1 MEMPETE
8 TRPGLITRALNAL
21 RVAPLARSLA
31 ADGELPIVSPFSDNS
46 HLADITPELTA
57 DMWLGGA
64 LDSATVPVDRSRAM
78 AIGTVAKVRDV
89 VVNGVAGLPL
99 LTMRGPERMPERSII
114 AQPERGRPR
123 SETLALTVDQMLFYP
138 RTYWHVVERD
148 AYGWPAYVEVVP
160 HGDIREDTDGNL
172 VAIGTRPVNPS
183 DVIRFPSPLGTGLLA
198 RARTVLQRAHALNVS
213 AALAEDNPVPTVEL
227 HDENDTSLTP
237 EEIAKLTNAWR
248 EARRKG
254 GVAYTPKRIKMTPH
268 GQQQSQLLIEARR
281 ALQLE
286 LVRQAGVSAWIADV
300 TVEGSTLKY
309 ENRALRNYE
318 LLDLNLSPYLVAIA
332 DRLTMGDVTPRGWTV
347 RFDTDQLTRPDEKD
361 RATTAVAWVG
371 AGIMTVNEIRAR
383 ENLSPLEESTTDD

>member
-1 MEMPETE
+1 MNMPDTEM
-8 TRPGLITRALNAL
+8 RPGLITRALNAL
-21 RVAPLARSLA
+21 RVAPLARTLA
-31 ADGELPIVSPFSDNS
+31 ADGELPIVSPFSDDS
-46 HLADITPELTA
+46 HLADITA

-64 LDSATVPVDRSRAM
+64 LDPTVWRVDRDRAM
-78 AIGTVAKVRDV
+78 AIGTIAKVRDV

-99 LTMRGPERMPERSII
+99 LTMRGAERMPERSII

-123 SETLALTVDQMLFYP
+123 SETIALTVDQLMFYP
-138 RTYWHVVERD
+138 RAYWHVVERD

-160 HGDIREDTDGNL
+160 HADIREDTAGNL
-172 VAIGTRPVNPS
+172 VAIGTRDVQPA
-183 DVIRFPSPLGTGLLA
+183 DVIRFTSPLGPGLLA
-198 RARTVLQRAHALNVS
+198 RGKSTLQRAHTLNLAV
-213 AALAEDNPVPTVEL
+213 ALAEDNPVPTVEL
-227 HDENDTSLTP
+227 HDENDTSLTAP
-237 EEIAKLTNAWR
+237 EIAALTNAWR

-254 GVAYTPKRIKMTPH
+254 GVAYTPKRIKMTAH
-268 GQQQSQLLIEARR
+268 GQQSSQLLIDARR

-286 LVRQAGVSAWIADV
+286 LVRHAGVSAWIADV

-347 RFDTDQLTRPDEKD
+347 RFDTDQLTRPDEEV
-361 RATTAVAWVG
+361 RARTAQTWRA

-383 ENLSPLEESTTDD
+383 ENLSPLEESTTDE